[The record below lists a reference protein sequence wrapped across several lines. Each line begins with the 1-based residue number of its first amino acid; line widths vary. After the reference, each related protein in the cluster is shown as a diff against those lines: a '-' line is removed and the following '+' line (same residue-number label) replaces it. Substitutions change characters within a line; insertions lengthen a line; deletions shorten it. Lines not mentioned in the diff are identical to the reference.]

1 MKTPIRVVGILINET
16 IRFIETPK
24 TVQCSPSH
32 HLLPSAAGNS
42 KLGEA
47 LGL

>member
-1 MKTPIRVVGILINET
+1 MKTSICAVGILINET
-16 IRFIETPK
+16 IRFSETPK
-24 TVQCSPSH
+24 TVECSPSQG
-32 HLLPSAAGNS
+32 LLPSAAGNS